1 MKTIAVGA
9 RVAMKN
15 AVGQLSV
22 GKKGTVTENRQFQ
35 STHLTNAVLV
45 KWDEPYRASW
55 DGSMVVEQ
63 YIHVDHL
70 NEIEIEPEF
79 QIGDL
84 VECIENDWNTNR
96 GIKQGT
102 AGVIVGATDH
112 GILKVKFDQ
121 DEPAEEYILT
131 FPKRLKRICR
141 PRFKVGDVVAHKHAP
156 GLRFGVISRT
166 RPTPSRVANEAVHWV
181 RVNDVETLRDERE
194 LLPFVEP
201 EKEAPDITVVKLRE
215 ENDVRINEMEYDGSL
230 KKSVEWV
237 DAVRNAPSKDHRI
250 HYVKAIRAAYSKGV
264 KDAAAERAA
273 LQEMNVHQRKLI
285 MGFEDEVKK
294 SAQLVTVMR
303 DALAEQIKELQ
314 GENTLLKDENKN
326 LRMRLNDH
334 QSYSSRI
341 AQQGHA
347 INNEFDKAQV
357 EKVARLEKRL
367 HEISD
372 QLVAERG
379 AWHQQ
384 ARVDK
389 ATIRALKRRMNRL
402 HHTLQRV
409 KWIATNMC
417 DGPPSRAEREL
428 MRDAV

>member
-285 MGFEDEVKK
+285 MGFEDEVNKLRAENGDLK
-294 SAQLVTVMR
+294 ERIENQKGFVKNYR
-303 DALAEQIKELQ
+303 DLATERAEEIERLKARTGDYQTYAANAGKDAAL
-314 GENTLLKDENKN
+314 GT
-326 LRMRLNDH
+326 
-334 QSYSSRI
+334 
-341 AQQGHA
+341 
-347 INNEFDKAQV
+347 
-357 EKVARLEKRL
+357 EKVKRL
-367 HEISD
+367 QARIDEVEN
-372 QLVAERG
+372 QLCIERS

-384 ARVDK
+384 ARADK
-389 ATIRALKRRMNRL
+389 ATIRALKRRLNRL

-428 MRDAV
+428 MKDAV